1 MYSRDTGRGNSRE
14 GGGGPKACSDPPAPP
29 PATPPLLQP
38 HAPVARARPRYAA
51 VLRVLLSWANAPW
64 APATFSRTL
73 AGTLAVSARAVCPP
87 PPQLHL
93 HENDDRFNYHR
104 YSSDGKTCQHPR
116 SPCRPP
122 RRGRGRVLGGRAEE
136 GAACKATRF
145 CALPAAASIACRS
158 GPPQEPHRR
167 DLLDFPVAAML
178 AALLRSD
185 AREAAWEQVRL
196 YPWSQDLS
204 EALKKGSSVGRNTLV
219 TLLRKALKRAS

>member
-14 GGGGPKACSDPPAPP
+14 GGGGSKACSDPPAPP
-29 PATPPLLQP
+29 PCHPASPAASRACRPGPPQVRRGAAGSALVGQRPLGPRDLLP
-38 HAPVARARPRYAA
+38 YPCGDPRRLRPRG
-51 VLRVLLSWANAPW
+51 L
-64 APATFSRTL
+64 
-73 AGTLAVSARAVCPP
+73 PP

-204 EALKKGSSVGRNTLV
+204 EALKKGSSVGRNTWV